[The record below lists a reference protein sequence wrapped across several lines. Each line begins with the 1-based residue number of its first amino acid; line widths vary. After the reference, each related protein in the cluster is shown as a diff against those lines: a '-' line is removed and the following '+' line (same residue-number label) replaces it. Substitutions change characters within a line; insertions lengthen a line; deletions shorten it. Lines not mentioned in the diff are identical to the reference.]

1 MASLAVGVG
10 EAKLGE
16 LESKIKELG
25 IRIYGLETEIDELN
39 RSIDALEEEA
49 AHAALE
55 EERLPLQAKMKR
67 LQDTLGHLRKEK
79 VLLMEVKNLLLKT
92 RLRPTPPLLRAEGS
106 GARSRLAHVARVLA
120 CPRIACNFEMSY
132 AFPPS
137 PPPPT
142 SSLAD
147 SALATI
153 LEEVQELRKE
163 VEETHSLVIVL
174 SREVASKY
182 TYTIGK
188 ASGESRNINFRA
200 NLLQAYEN
208 GGPARCPVLGSVE
221 PNIVAAHLFKHVWQ
235 DDVSRI
241 LHFKDID
248 DARNGLLLYTPIKRA
263 FDSSQIVIIYESD
276 SLVLHLLD
284 RSIANDF
291 LWEKAKQMC
300 GSRYIQ
306 PSTATM
312 KLKFKDLDGKAL
324 TFTTSHR
331 PYFRCL
337 NFHARSAR
345 RYALEKGWIRTGT
358 SPTFGPRRTALAAC

>member
-1 MASLAVGVG
+1 MAS
-10 EAKLGE
+10 
-16 LESKIKELG
+16 
-25 IRIYGLETEIDELN
+25 T
-39 RSIDALEEEA
+39 
-49 AHAALE
+49 
-55 EERLPLQAKMKR
+55 
-67 LQDTLGHLRKEK
+67 
-79 VLLMEVKNLLLKT
+79 
-92 RLRPTPPLLRAEGS
+92 
-106 GARSRLAHVARVLA
+106 
-120 CPRIACNFEMSY
+120 
-132 AFPPS
+132 
-137 PPPPT
+137 
-142 SSLAD
+142 
-147 SALATI
+147 
-153 LEEVQELRKE
+153 
-163 VEETHSLVIVL
+163 
-174 SREVASKY
+174 
-182 TYTIGK
+182 
-188 ASGESRNINFRA
+188 ESRNINFRA

-300 GSRYIQ
+300 GSRYRQ
-306 PSTATM
+306 PSAATM
-312 KLKFKDLDGKAL
+312 KLRFRDLDGKAL

-345 RYALEKGWIRTGT
+345 RYALEQGWIRDWDFPDFWSEEKCAGRDLMSRYLTDQQQAVMEEGHAALDSESEPEGQGLQGCPNEAT
-358 SPTFGPRRTALAAC
+358 SEEGPSRVAPVSQSKPRRRRNRGRRGRGHGKQDAPNVVPPPPCAGDA